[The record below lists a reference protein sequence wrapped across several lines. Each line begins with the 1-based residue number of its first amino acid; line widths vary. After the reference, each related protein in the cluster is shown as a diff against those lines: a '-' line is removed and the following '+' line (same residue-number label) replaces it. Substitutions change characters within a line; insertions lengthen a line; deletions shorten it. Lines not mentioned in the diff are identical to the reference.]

1 MAAGQQIKRVKQPR
15 LAELVA
21 ASLRDDIVTGTLKE
35 GDELP
40 PFDELLDRFEVSPPV
55 GREAIRIL
63 ETEGLLSVRR
73 GNVGGAVI
81 HLPSA
86 ARVGY
91 MASLVLQSERVQL
104 ADVGIALRELEP
116 RCAAL
121 CADVPG
127 RDAVVLPELEALIE
141 QEERHGESAGALAAD
156 RFHDVLVDA
165 CGNDALALAVRALQA
180 IWNGH
185 LGQDVEAEPA
195 AGVAHR
201 QIAELIAGDDLPAVY
216 LSEQEHLLTAG
227 RYVRDDDLP
236 VDHARVTGDHGAR
249 TSRALPGT

>member
-1 MAAGQQIKRVKQPR
+1 MAAGQQVKRVKQPR

-21 ASLRDDIVTGTLKE
+21 ASLRNDIVTGALKE

-40 PFDELLDRFEVSPPV
+40 PFDELLERFEVSPPV

-91 MASLVLQSERVQL
+91 MASLVLQSENVPL
-104 ADVGIALRELEP
+104 SDVGIALRELEP

-121 CADVPG
+121 CAGVAD
-127 RDAVVLPELEALIE
+127 REQSVLPELEALIA
-141 QEERHGESAGALAAD
+141 QERSDAESPVGSASD
-156 RFHDVLVDA
+156 RFHDLLVDE
-165 CGNDALALAVRALQA
+165 CGNEALALAVRALEE
-180 IWNGH
+180 IWYGH
-185 LGQDVEAEPA
+185 VPHEVEEEPA
-195 AGVAHR
+195 AGVAHA
-201 QIAELIAGDDLPAVY
+201 QLAKLIAGDDLPAVY
-216 LSEQEHLLTAG
+216 LSEQEHLLSAG
-227 RYVRDDDLP
+227 RYVRDDNLL
-236 VDHARVTGDHGAR
+236 VDHARVTGDHA
-249 TSRALPGT
+249 SRPLPGR